1 MNMRQFIP
9 SGLAFLAL
17 VGCGSGELE
26 FQKGKLEFSEILYDA
41 GSLDTLEYVELK
53 NVGDE
58 DVALASLRLGGA
70 VAFQFGADVP
80 ALGPGKFVVIT
91 NDSMG
96 FATRFPGV
104 VAFGP
109 WVGRLSNSGE
119 EVSIEGDSS
128 TLASCEYGSEVP
140 WPAMAAGNGYSL
152 VYVGEHPNSPESWKA
167 SATLGGTPGAKNG
180 TAMDL
185 SVRISEVLPGQWIEL
200 ENMGSKAIDISGWWI
215 TDSIGS
221 GEPMVL
227 GSGTSVPAHG
237 FLVVNDST
245 TASTGEELFLLRTEA
260 GAVTGSSVGFMFPAL
275 DSGSSAGLVE
285 LSDGSTQMAPL
296 LSVTKGLPNSAP
308 KLGALVITEIMYH
321 PVDGRP
327 EFLEISNTTGT
338 DIVWFD
344 PLDLNKK
351 WSMEGVDMDL
361 PLGAKVPAQGKA
373 VLVRSADLDTAIFR
387 TQYAVPPA
395 APIFGYTSKL
405 SNSGETLRLK
415 QPLLQVVNATGIL
428 DYAKTW
434 SDEVSYFDDGPW
446 PEPADGSGKSL
457 VRTALTEPGSDPKS
471 WTSASPTPGW

>member
-1 MNMRQFIP
+1 
-9 SGLAFLAL
+9 
-17 VGCGSGELE
+17 
-26 FQKGKLEFSEILYDA
+26 
-41 GSLDTLEYVELK
+41 
-53 NVGDE
+53 
-58 DVALASLRLGGA
+58 
-70 VAFQFGADVP
+70 
-80 ALGPGKFVVIT
+80 
-91 NDSMG
+91 
-96 FATRFPGV
+96 
-104 VAFGP
+104 
-109 WVGRLSNSGE
+109 
-119 EVSIEGDSS
+119 
-128 TLASCEYGSEVP
+128 
-140 WPAMAAGNGYSL
+140 
-152 VYVGEHPNSPESWKA
+152 
-167 SATLGGTPGAKNG
+167 
-180 TAMDL
+180 
-185 SVRISEVLPGQWIEL
+185 
-200 ENMGSKAIDISGWWI
+200 
-215 TDSIGS
+215 
-221 GEPMVL
+221 
-227 GSGTSVPAHG
+227 
-237 FLVVNDST
+237 
-245 TASTGEELFLLRTEA
+245 
-260 GAVTGSSVGFMFPAL
+260 
-275 DSGSSAGLVE
+275 
-285 LSDGSTQMAPL
+285 MAPL